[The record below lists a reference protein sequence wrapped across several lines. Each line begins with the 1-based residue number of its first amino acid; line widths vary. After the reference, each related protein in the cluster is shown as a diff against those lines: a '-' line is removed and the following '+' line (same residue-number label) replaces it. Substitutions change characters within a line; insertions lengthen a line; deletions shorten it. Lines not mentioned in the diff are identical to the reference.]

1 MKNWAR
7 AAQTRIN
14 TIQTNGNTV
23 QTYINTVQTNGNKVE
38 TDCSPSLQTDETQPN
53 EKI

>member
-1 MKNWAR
+1 MKNWTCAV
-7 AAQTRIN
+7 
-14 TIQTNGNTV
+14 QTNGNKV
-23 QTYINTVQTNGNKVE
+23 QTYINKVE